1 MSKRFT
7 DSDKWKDKWFRKL
20 SAVEKLAYM
29 YCLDNCDHAGVIE
42 IDEDLANFQI
52 GSTVDWD
59 AFFQNCDGRIVLLD
73 CGKWWVKKFIAY
85 QYGSIS
91 EGCKAHNPVFA
102 SIEKHELQKA
112 MERVSKGYPK
122 GIQRVLDMDKDKDKD
137 KDKDTDTDKAKDT
150 VKVRT
155 AAIKKPSDIDEAAWR
170 DWSANR
176 KAKKLGPVTESVY
189 ELVCSEASKAG
200 MTPGDAIKMA
210 ALEGW
215 GGFKASWV
223 AVDSR
228 NASGSSTTFA
238 QQRISNTKNAIKEFC
253 DG

>member
-52 GSTVDWD
+52 GSVVDWA
-59 AFFQNCDGRIVLLD
+59 AFFENCEGRIILLD
-73 CGKWWVKKFIAY
+73 CGKWWVRKFISY

-91 EGCKAHNPVFA
+91 EACKAHNPVFA
-102 SIEKHELQKA
+102 SMEKHELRKA

-122 GIQRVLDMDKDKDKD
+122 GIQRVLDIDKDKDKA
-137 KDKDTDTDKAKDT
+137 KDTDTDTDKAKDT
-150 VKVRT
+150 VKVST
-155 AAIKKPSDIDEAAWR
+155 SAIKRPSEIDETAWR
-170 DWSANR
+170 DWAANR
-176 KAKKLGPVTESVY
+176 KAKRLGPITQSVY
-189 ELVCSEASKAG
+189 ELVCIESEKAG
-200 MTPGDAIKMA
+200 ISPADAIKMA

-223 AVDSR
+223 GKESR
-228 NASGSSTTFA
+228 QSVGSATFA
-238 QQRISNTKNAIKEFC
+238 QQRVANTQSAITEFC